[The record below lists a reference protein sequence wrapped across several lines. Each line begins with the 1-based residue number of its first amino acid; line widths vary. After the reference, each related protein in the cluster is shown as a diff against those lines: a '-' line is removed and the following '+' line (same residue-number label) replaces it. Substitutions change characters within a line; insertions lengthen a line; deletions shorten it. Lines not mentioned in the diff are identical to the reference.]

1 MGDNFSQ
8 SFLAERQNALQGWL
22 EAAITQT
29 KPSVFDLPPFVEFL
43 TVHANS
49 LPGALAGK
57 PLGLPANALHGS
69 DQQSTYST
77 HATSASVSG
86 EESDGH
92 ATEQQ
97 QAGGAPTVSTGG
109 HPPIVGQGDKSLG
122 VMSGSPDGIFGPAST
137 TATPVSRRRV
147 TIDDFELLKVV
158 GKGSFGKV
166 LLVRKKDTGQVFAMK
181 MLSKPNVV
189 KRRQVH
195 HTITERKV
203 LSYTRHPFIVTLHY
217 AFQSPTQLY
226 FVLDYCGGGE
236 LFFHLGK
243 AGRFKES
250 VARFYAAE
258 LVLALGHLHR
268 RGVVYRDLKPENIL
282 LDTDGHVKLADFGL
296 SKEGINS
303 ASEGTKSFCGTPEYL
318 APEILDRKGHGFACD
333 WWSLGMLI
341 YEMLTGLPPWY
352 TRDRKKLYS
361 RLRSAPL
368 EFPAYISPNAREL
381 LSGLLTRDPAARLG
395 SERDAHEIVTQ
406 PFFEGLD
413 WYQLRKRKVLPPFVP
428 RLKLGET
435 DTRYF
440 DDEFTSLPADLD
452 MADKDNVQDKR
463 PAEER
468 QHSAGSMFRGF
479 TYDAASDSVLAAP
492 PHMAHS
498 FTVGS
503 PSDQGFLHG
512 AGGAYDLSSTS
523 TPASPTHEPVILSSS
538 AAAGRQ
544 GSNGSRH
551 ARQIQP
557 GGGGIAMGL
566 GRSAQVLGLAAPSRT
581 PERPKSLK
589 DGDGAPIHM
598 RSSSGGVAAQAP
610 AAAPPKTKR
619 LSGRR
624 GSMDMIRAHQGAMQG
639 HFDMNSCDLD
649 ASGEDSLVFVGG
661 RAAAQPSP
669 AASAFAASD
678 APPRGQPVAR
688 M

>member
-1 MGDNFSQ
+1 M
-8 SFLAERQNALQGWL
+8 
-22 EAAITQT
+22 
-29 KPSVFDLPPFVEFL
+29 
-43 TVHANS
+43 
-49 LPGALAGK
+49 
-57 PLGLPANALHGS
+57 
-69 DQQSTYST
+69 ST
-77 HATSASVSG
+77 
-86 EESDGH
+86 
-92 ATEQQ
+92 
-97 QAGGAPTVSTGG
+97 GGAPPTLTTSDMLARST
-109 HPPIVGQGDKSLG
+109 S
-122 VMSGSPDGIFGPAST
+122 DGIFGPPST
-137 TATPVSRRRV
+137 TATPVAKRRV

-166 LLVRKKDTGQVFAMK
+166 LLVRKKDSGEVFAMK

-217 AFQSPTQLY
+217 AFQSASQLY

-282 LDTDGHVKLADFGL
+282 LDGDGHVKLADFGL
-296 SKEGINS
+296 SKEGIRS

-368 EFPAYISPNAREL
+368 EFPAYISPDAREL
-381 LSGLLTRDPAARLG
+381 LSGLLTRDPAQRLG
-395 SERDAHEIVTQ
+395 SHKDAYDIVSQ
-406 PFFEGLD
+406 HFFHGMD
-413 WYQLRKRKVLPPFVP
+413 WQQLRKRKVLPPFVP

-440 DDEFTSLPADLD
+440 DTEFTSLPADLD
-452 MADKDNVQDKR
+452 MSDKDNVQDKR

-468 QHSAGSMFRGF
+468 QHSTSSMFRGF
-479 TYDAASDSVLAAP
+479 TYDAASDSALAGP
-492 PHMAHS
+492 SRMAHS

-503 PSDQGFLHG
+503 PNDHGGLHG
-512 AGGAYDLSSTS
+512 AGSYDLSSTS
-523 TPASPTHEPVILSSS
+523 TPASPTHEPVMLH
-538 AAAGRQ
+538 AAASGSRRI
-544 GSNGSRH
+544 SNGAKH
-551 ARQIQP
+551 KRQLVS
-557 GGGGIAMGL
+557 GGPGGIAMGL
-566 GRSAQVLGLAAPSRT
+566 SRQPAAPSPMGPPPNRT
-581 PERPKSLK
+581 PERPRSLK
-589 DGDGAPIHM
+589 DGEAAPIHM
-598 RSSSGGVAAQAP
+598 K
-610 AAAPPKTKR
+610 AAAAGAGTTAPVATSMPGSVAGPVRVKR
-619 LSGRR
+619 LSARR
-624 GSMDMIRAHQGAMQG
+624 GSMDMVAEQQGAMQG
-639 HFDMNSCDLD
+639 HFDMSGGHDLD
-649 ASGEDSLVFVGG
+649 ASGEDNLEFVGG
-661 RAAAQPSP
+661 RAGEPSP
-669 AASAFAASD
+669 GPGLRFGAARGNEPSAFA
-678 APPRGQPVAR
+678 
-688 M
+688 

>member
-1 MGDNFSQ
+1 
-8 SFLAERQNALQGWL
+8 
-22 EAAITQT
+22 
-29 KPSVFDLPPFVEFL
+29 
-43 TVHANS
+43 
-49 LPGALAGK
+49 
-57 PLGLPANALHGS
+57 
-69 DQQSTYST
+69 
-77 HATSASVSG
+77 
-86 EESDGH
+86 
-92 ATEQQ
+92 
-97 QAGGAPTVSTGG
+97 
-109 HPPIVGQGDKSLG
+109 
-122 VMSGSPDGIFGPAST
+122 MSDGIFGPST
-137 TATPVSRRRV
+137 SAGVTPVAKRRV

-166 LLVRKKDTGQVFAMK
+166 LLVRKKDSGKVYAMK

-217 AFQSPTQLY
+217 AFQSPSQLY

-282 LDTDGHVKLADFGL
+282 LDSEGHVKLADFGL
-296 SKEGINS
+296 SKEGIHS

-368 EFPAYISPNAREL
+368 EFPSYITPNAREL
-381 LSGLLTRDPAARLG
+381 LSGLLTRDPSKRLG
-395 SERDAHEIVTQ
+395 SVKDAQDIVSQ
-406 PFFEGLD
+406 PFFEGMD
-413 WYQLRKRKVLPPFVP
+413 WYHVRKRKVLPPFVP

-440 DDEFTSLPADLD
+440 DAEFTSLPADLD

-463 PAEER
+463 PPEER
-468 QHSAGSMFRGF
+468 QHSVGSMFRGF
-479 TYDAASDSVLAAP
+479 TYDAANDGVLNTP
-492 PHMAHS
+492 SRMAYS

-503 PSDQGFLHG
+503 PSDQSHLHAASS
-512 AGGAYDLSSTS
+512 AGGYDLSSTS
-523 TPASPTHEPVILSSS
+523 TPASPTHEPVILH
-538 AAAGRQ
+538 AAAASMRQ
-544 GSNGSRH
+544 QSGGSKHSRVS
-551 ARQIQP
+551 AS
-557 GGGGIAMGL
+557 GGIAMGL
-566 GRSAQVLGLAAPSRT
+566 TRPSQLHSGASSSRT

-589 DGDGAPIHM
+589 DGEAAPIHM
-598 RSSSGGVAAQAP
+598 SATAASGSAAPVAA
-610 AAAPPKTKR
+610 AAAPASGNPSVMGPPVKTKR
-619 LSGRR
+619 PSGRR
-624 GSMDMIRAHQGAMQG
+624 GSMDMIRAHQGVMQG
-639 HFDMNSCDLD
+639 HFDDMSGGDLD
-649 ASGEDSLVFVGG
+649 ASGDDNLTFVGG
-661 RAAAQPSP
+661 RAAAQQHG
-669 AASAFAASD
+669 ASAFIPSHTRPGVSAL
-678 APPRGQPVAR
+678 Q
-688 M
+688 